1 MSRLVS
7 VLAIVLAIP
16 VIAYVVS
23 VAVLGKLESEWQA
36 VLAEQF
42 PQSSAAQR
50 HAWTLPIA
58 CADPAMSDLQR
69 CVDVHN
75 VQRLKQGSVITGLI
89 GVALCSGIALAGRAS
104 LNDRDLL
111 LKTFRPGLYITVVG
125 LIAIIALEAALAI
138 GALYYGESTYL
149 GIIQPKLILVLGLGS
164 ALGVLTLIRAAAA
177 SLKPVSVRVLGRLVS
192 REREP
197 DLWRAVDDVARRV
210 GTEPPRSI
218 VVGLEDNFFVT
229 EADVVCLDGPAA
241 GRTLYLSLPLC
252 RVLDVDEFR
261 AIVAH
266 ELGHFRGRDT
276 EFSRKFYPIYAGAT
290 ASLEGLSTQMRQG
303 LRGLILWPAALILAF
318 FLTSFEEAES
328 AISRDRELEA
338 DRVAGSIAGAGAFA
352 TGLLKVH
359 ALADLWPSLLAS
371 VRAALDAGKQFT
383 NLSLVYER
391 WAVERILSGKLS
403 AMAVVGES
411 VPHPTDTHPPLST
424 RLEAVGRSMIET
436 IDGLGLPGRAASSL
450 LHGQESLEE
459 DLTVAL
465 HAVVASVTRAE
476 EVAAAEASPGRA

>member
-1 MSRLVS
+1 MRSLALVL
-7 VLAIVLAIP
+7 VLVLVVP
-16 VIAYVVS
+16 VVAYL
-23 VAVLGKLESEWQA
+23 VAVGVEGRYESTWQSL
-36 VLAEQF
+36 LARQF
-42 PQSSAAQR
+42 PQVPKARRQALTFAR
-50 HAWTLPIA
+50 A
-58 CADPAMSDLQR
+58 CADPALSSDALCGDLR
-69 CVDVHN
+69 RVHLL
-75 VQRLKQGSVITGLI
+75 RSGSLATGLLA
-89 GVALCSGIALAGRAS
+89 VALCSGIALAGHAS
-104 LNDRDLL
+104 RSDRDLL
-111 LKTFRPGLYITVVG
+111 LKTFRPGLYVTILG
-125 LIAIIALEAALAI
+125 LIVIIALEAALAI

-149 GIIQPKLILVLGLGS
+149 GIIQPKLILVLGLGA
-164 ALGVLTLIRAAAA
+164 ALGVLTLIRAAVA
-177 SLKPVSVRVLGRLVS
+177 SLKPASVRVLGRLVS

-197 DLWRAVDDVARRV
+197 ELWRAVDDLARRV

-290 ASLEGLSTQMRQG
+290 ASLEGLATQMRRG

-338 DRVAGSIAGAGAFA
+338 DRVAAGIAGAGAFA

-391 WAVERILSGKLS
+391 RAAERILAGKLS

-411 VPHPTDTHPPLST
+411 VPHPTDTHPPLLT
-424 RLEAVGRSMIET
+424 RLEAAGRSLADAMNAMA
-436 IDGLGLPGRAASSL
+436 LPEHPASSL
-450 LHGQESLEE
+450 LGGQEALEE
-459 DLTVAL
+459 DLTVAW
-465 HAVVASVTRAE
+465 HAVVAKATRAE
-476 EVAAAEASPGRA
+476 EVAATEASPGRA